1 MFSIESITKKM
12 SNVISEE
19 LNLDNNKKQV
29 LNYGGFA
36 IVHIFISITLTIILG
51 LIFNVVV
58 EALILSFSISILRK
72 FSGGVHASTPNNCL
86 ILGNFVCIFC
96 AIIVKFVIIG
106 NVAEPNLI
114 YLDLLGFLW
123 CYYILYNL
131 SPIDNPNKPL
141 RNKKKKLALKK
152 KSIITVVVYQSIV
165 LIMVLY
171 SPNELVGY
179 STALLLG
186 ALWQCFTLTNP
197 CFKVITT
204 LDSFLNKLF

>member
-1 MFSIESITKKM
+1 MFSIENTTKKIT
-12 SNVISEE
+12 NIICDE
-19 LNLDNNKKQV
+19 LNLDDNKKQI

-36 IVHIFISITLTIILG
+36 IIHALMSILLTIILG

-72 FSGGVHASTPNNCL
+72 FSGGVHASTPNNCI
-86 ILGNFVCIFC
+86 ILGNFICISC

-106 NVAEPNLI
+106 NVAETNLI

-123 CYYILYNL
+123 CYYILYKL
-131 SPIDNPNKPL
+131 SPVDNPNKPL

-152 KSIITVVVYQSIV
+152 KSIITIVIYQSIF

-179 STALLLG
+179 STALFLG

-197 CFKVITT
+197 CFKLITT

>member
-1 MFSIESITKKM
+1 MFSIENITNKM
-12 SNVISEE
+12 TNVISEE
-19 LNLDNNKKQV
+19 LNLDDNKKQV

-36 IVHIFISITLTIILG
+36 IVHIFVSIILTVLLG

-72 FSGGVHASTPNNCL
+72 FSGGVHASTPRNC
-86 ILGNFVCIFC
+86 IFLGNFICISC

-106 NVAEPNLI
+106 NVMINSLI

-123 CYYILYNL
+123 CYYILYKL
-131 SPIDNPNKPL
+131 APVDNPNKLL

-152 KSIITVVVYQSIV
+152 KSMITVVIYQSIV

-186 ALWQCFTLTNP
+186 ALWQCFTLTKP
-197 CFKVITT
+197 CFKVVTA